1 MARTIDVEAKTA
13 RLHGIAEAV
22 SRVMARNGA
31 GLASLRDI
39 ADEMGSSVGVL
50 THYFQSKEE
59 LYLYAWRYLV
69 GEIFSQA
76 LAAGEGAVGL
86 DRIERI
92 LLAALPTT
100 SDRRERWRQWMAFLG
115 AAVSGGLILE
125 EERRNNVRFLR
136 ALRRELETCV
146 EEGRLSADLDID
158 SEARSLMSLVDGL
171 GVDAVLHPVLFS
183 APEQKQ
189 VVRRHLARLS
199 APSSYRPSRRAQ
211 EAVQ

>member
-22 SRVMARNGA
+22 SRVMARNGT

-39 ADEMGSSVGVL
+39 ADEMGSSVGIL

-76 LAAGEGAVGL
+76 LAAGEGAVGTR
-86 DRIERI
+86 RIEQI
-92 LLAALPTT
+92 LVAALPTT
-100 SDRRERWRQWMAFLG
+100 AGRRERWRQWMAFLG

-125 EERRNNVRFLR
+125 EERRSNVRFLR

-146 EEGRLSADLDID
+146 EKGHLPAHLDID
-158 SEARSLMSLVDGL
+158 REARSLMSLVDGL
-171 GVDAVLHPVLFS
+171 GVDAVLHPGLYS
-183 APEQKQ
+183 AQEQKRA
-189 VVRRHLARLS
+189 VRRHLERLRAS
-199 APSSYRPSRRAQ
+199 PS
-211 EAVQ
+211 